1 MCEIRS
7 FEELLEKYDAF
18 NAVLHLK
25 QCNECKDKYSDL
37 INILYPEMDMKI
49 SIKEKRHK
57 FSLSI
62 FKLAFGFAIL
72 FLLMISMPLSHNIDN
87 SSDWICIDISNND
100 YMEIVDNLDDNEF
113 LELYHTMEENL

>member
-7 FEELLEKYDAF
+7 FEELLEKYDAE
-18 NAVLHLK
+18 NAILHLK

-37 INILYPEMDMKI
+37 LNMLYPEMDVKI
-49 SIKEKRHK
+49 SIKEKKRK
-57 FSLSI
+57 SSLSI
-62 FKLAFGFAIL
+62 FKLAIGFAIL